1 MTHFLPRTALVAL
14 IAASA
19 AACASTPAYPT
30 VDGVPAGSGPQMARP
45 AYGTRPSVP
54 IEQADEMGDPIQPG
68 RAAEPVDSGVTAAA
82 QPSSP
87 VETAELPPPAPRE
100 APPAREP
107 QPEPRP
113 APPPAR
119 VVETAPPPAPPAPVT
134 KVVTLAPGKV
144 IDIDGRPRTYT
155 VREGQGLDAV
165 ARAMGSTRAELARI
179 NGLKEPYR
187 LKPGQVLK
195 GPASRAKAYVV
206 APGDTL
212 FAIAQR
218 FKVSAAALADEN
230 DMAVGTPIRPGQKLR
245 LPSGYKD
252 GGPIKKT
259 ITVTPDAA
267 PPPAVV
273 APPRPRVDVPPPSRP
288 APEPVKPTPEPVKP
302 APAPVKPA
310 PTPAKPPVA
319 RPVAPPVAAP
329 PRPMPS
335 TPPLAPDDRP
345 PALTDDQITALGRG
359 RFQWPVDGRILSGY
373 GPKAGGQRNDG
384 VNIGAP
390 AGTPVRAAADGKVV
404 YSGGDVPGFGVTV
417 LIQHDN
423 GWVTVYGHLARA
435 DVRMQQQ
442 VTAGQQIGQVGS
454 SGGVTEPQLH
464 FEIRY
469 SPSPRFKAKAID
481 PGLVLPRNR

>member
-1 MTHFLPRTALVAL
+1 MTHFLPRTALIAL

-30 VDGVPAGSGPQMARP
+30 VDGVPAGSGPQLARP
-45 AYGTRPSVP
+45 TYETRPP
-54 IEQADEMGDPIQPG
+54 APGEQADEMGDPVPAG
-68 RAAEPVDSGVTAAA
+68 SPTAPVDSGVLPPAR
-82 QPSSP
+82 PSSA
-87 VETAELPPPAPRE
+87 VETTELPPPPPRE
-100 APPAREP
+100 
-107 QPEPRP
+107 

-119 VVETAPPPAPPAPVT
+119 VDEPAPPPPPAPVT

-155 VREGQGLDAV
+155 VKDGQGLDAV
-165 ARAMGSTRAELARI
+165 ARAMGSSRADLARI

-230 DMAVGTPIRPGQKLR
+230 DMAVGAPIRPGQKLR
-245 LPSGYKD
+245 LPAGYKD
-252 GGPIKKT
+252 GGPIRKT
-259 ITVTPDAA
+259 ITVTPDPVA
-267 PPPAVV
+267 PPPAAV
-273 APPRPRVDVPPPSRP
+273 APPRPRVDTPPPSRP
-288 APEPVKPTPEPVKP
+288 APEPVKPAPEPVKPAPTPIKP
-302 APAPVKPA
+302 APAPVKP
-310 PTPAKPPVA
+310 PVT
-319 RPVAPPVAAP
+319 RPVTPPVAAP
-329 PRPMPS
+329 PRPMPPAP
-335 TPPLAPDDRP
+335 TLVPDDRP
-345 PALTDDQITALGRG
+345 PALSDAQIADLGRG
-359 RFQWPVDGRILSGY
+359 RFQWPVDGQTLSAY

-384 VNIGAP
+384 INIGAP
-390 AGTPVRAAADGKVV
+390 AGTPVRAAAAGKVV

-417 LIQHDN
+417 LIQHED

-454 SGGVTEPQLH
+454 SGGVSQPQLH